1 VQHQIDWN
9 GFRRATAH
17 PAPHGARLGRSGLIA
32 VARDLATD
40 EDRWRALVRHD
51 PQRRWFVRLHATPS
65 VEAWLITWT
74 TAQGLELHDHGGSCG
89 AVSVVEGELTEDY
102 TDLVAGVPLRRN
114 AWRRGSVVTFGP
126 DHVHDLRNLSP
137 HPATSIHVYSPPLSS
152 MTFYER
158 DAAERLIPTRIECV
172 GASTRAAARLHQ

>member
-1 VQHQIDWN
+1 MDWN
-9 GFRRATAH
+9 GFRQATAH
-17 PAPHGARLGRSGLIA
+17 AAAHGARLGRAGLIA
-32 VARDLATD
+32 VARALATD

-102 TDLVAGVPLRRN
+102 TDLVGGVPLRRN
-114 AWRRGSVVTFGP
+114 SWRRGSVVTFGP

-172 GASTRAAARLHQ
+172 GASTGAAARLHQ

>member
-1 VQHQIDWN
+1 MQHQIDWYR
-9 GFRRATAH
+9 FRPTTR
-17 PAPHGARLGRSGLIA
+17 PALHGARLGRSGLIA
-32 VARDLATD
+32 VARALAAD
-40 EDRWRALVRHD
+40 EERWRALVRHD
-51 PQRRWFVRLHATPS
+51 PERRWFVRLHATPS

-74 TAQGLELHDHGGSCG
+74 TEQGLELHDHGGSCG

-114 AWRRGSVVTFGP
+114 SWRRGSVVPFCP

-137 HPATSIHVYSPPLSS
+137 LPATSIHVYSPPLST

-158 DAAERLIPTRIECV
+158 DAAERLIPTRIESV
-172 GASTRAAARLHQ
+172 GALARADARLHQ